1 MNVLQSL
8 IHPDLTFGSPDDLYW
23 RLNERAWMERHDPA
37 LHFEA
42 GGLSSSDTFYNGLTV
57 RAWKGDAQVD
67 TLGLR
72 LAGEGAFILTWGLHR
87 AGAATLWVDEQ
98 ALTLAA
104 GAPQTLRLQR
114 WAGLADGML
123 FFRLR
128 SLSGGVLRQGTF
140 ITWDAPRQ
148 AVVLGVV
155 ITHYNRAAQVL
166 PGIDRIRALLAA
178 RDDLAGRIT
187 LTVVDNSRNL
197 PLEDGPG
204 VQVIA
209 NRNLGGTGGF
219 VRGLLALQDGGLH
232 THALFMDDDASCEIE
247 AIARTHALLQY
258 ARTPE
263 LAVAGALLR
272 ELAPWHLLEK
282 GARFDG
288 LVRPICGGLDMRRV
302 EDLLVAERNAIRPDY
317 GAWWFFAFPLAA
329 VRRFPFPFFVR
340 GDDVDFGLA
349 NRFRIT
355 TLNGVA
361 CFGDDFGVK
370 HQPLTAY
377 LDARYHAVQALLAPR
392 GSGSALL
399 GSAGRAFVKSIA
411 SYHYSSARAVT
422 LGLRHVLEGPGF
434 FAANLDLQSVRHEIA
449 AWQPDEKLRPVD
461 AADMVLRGPRR
472 GRESA
477 GRRLLRV
484 LTLQGFLLPGWLI
497 RNRTTVQ
504 EKHFHGNASA
514 LFRYRRVLYLH
525 AVSGQG
531 YFAEYDRGRFF
542 AELGAFIRTVT
553 RFATRLPA
561 LRRAYAAAGP
571 SLGSET
577 FWRGVYG
584 LGAADDPTPLRPA
597 SAADPS
603 PGTPSESSAT
613 A

>member
-8 IHPDLTFGSPDDLYW
+8 VHPDLTFGSPDNLYW
-23 RLNERAWMERHDPA
+23 RLNERAWIQRHHPE
-37 LHFEA
+37 LHFEP
-42 GGLSSSDTFYNGLTV
+42 GGISSSDTFYNGLTV
-57 RAWKGDAQVD
+57 RAWKRDAQVA

-72 LAGEGAFILTWGLHR
+72 LEGEGAFIITWGLHR
-87 AGAATLWVDEQ
+87 AGASTAWVDEQ
-98 ALTLAA
+98 PITLTS
-104 GAPQTLRLQR
+104 GTPETLHLRG
-114 WAGLADGML
+114 WAGMGDGML

-128 SLSGGVLRQGTF
+128 SLSGGVLRKGAF
-140 ITWDAPRQ
+140 ITLDAPRQ

-166 PGIDRIRALLAA
+166 PGIDRIRALLDA
-178 RDDLAGRIT
+178 RADLEGLIT
-187 LTVVDNSRNL
+187 LTVIDNSRNL
-197 PLEDGPG
+197 PLDDSPG

-219 VRGLLALQDGGLH
+219 VRGLLALQDGGFH

-247 AIARTHALLQY
+247 SIARTHALLLF
-258 ARTPE
+258 AAEPE

-288 LVRPICGGLDMRRV
+288 LVRPICAGLDMRHV
-302 EDLLVAERNAIRPDY
+302 DDLLAAERNAIRPDY

-340 GDDVDFGLA
+340 GDDIDFGLA

-377 LDARYHAVQALLAPR
+377 LDARYHAVQALLASR
-392 GSGSALL
+392 GSWSALL

-434 FAANLDLQSVRHEIA
+434 FAANLDLQSVRREIG
-449 AWQPDEKLRPVD
+449 AWQPDEKLRPID
-461 AADMVLRGPRR
+461 IAGLDLRGPRR
-472 GRESA
+472 GRES
-477 GRRLLRV
+477 GLRKFVRV
-484 LTLQGFLLPGWLI
+484 LTLQGFLLPPGLI

-531 YFAEYDRGRFF
+531 YMAEYDRRRFF
-542 AELGAFIRTVT
+542 AELGAFIGTLARL
-553 RFATRLPA
+553 AARLPA
-561 LRRAYAAAGP
+561 LRRTYGTAAP
-571 SLGSET
+571 SLGSEA

-584 LGAADDPTPLRPA
+584 LGAARDGAALPAESADAGRPTA
-597 SAADPS
+597 SEPS
-603 PGTPSESSAT
+603 AV